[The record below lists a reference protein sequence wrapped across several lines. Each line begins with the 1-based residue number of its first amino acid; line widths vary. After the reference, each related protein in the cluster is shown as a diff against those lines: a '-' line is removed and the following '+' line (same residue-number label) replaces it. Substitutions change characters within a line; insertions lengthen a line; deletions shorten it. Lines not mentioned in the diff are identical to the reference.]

1 MRQSRH
7 DRPSTVRACSA
18 CVCVRACVCTS
29 VGCRRRLL
37 CAFGAEG
44 VVETALGDGHRDSE
58 WPHCRRHARTA
69 VCRRWCVGPPARSLA
84 QSRSLGEGAAPT
96 AADPTDPGDLWM
108 QSRSR
113 TGRSSRSDRISPPRA
128 RPKLTPRARSSPRPV
143 RVPAARPITS
153 VCNKRLFRLS
163 LTRFRGIVS
172 DRGRHP
178 RTHRCPDHVRPVCR
192 PGECL
197 PLPFCSPPGWPRRS
211 ACCVLLWPATGGDE
225 RYWYP
230 CFWQLRLRIRAVPRR
245 RSALP
250 CGNYGG
256 C

>member
-18 CVCVRACVCTS
+18 CVCARACVCTS

-44 VVETALGDGHRDSE
+44 VVERRLGMDIVIRNGHIVDGTLAPQFVGDGASAH
-58 WPHCRRHARTA
+58 PHALS
-69 VCRRWCVGPPARSLA
+69 RSLA
-84 QSRSLGEGAAPT
+84 AWAKGL
-96 AADPTDPGDLWM
+96 ADPTDPGDLWT